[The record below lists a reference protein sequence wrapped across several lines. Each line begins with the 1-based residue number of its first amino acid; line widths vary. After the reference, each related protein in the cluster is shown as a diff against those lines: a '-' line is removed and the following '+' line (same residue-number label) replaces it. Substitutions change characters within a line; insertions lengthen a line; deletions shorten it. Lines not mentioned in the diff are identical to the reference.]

1 MTAGKRRLL
10 RFGALFLP
18 LFVILSW
25 PFGWVG
31 RGYRSLVC
39 GAVNGWVLKSTQT
52 SRVAR
57 LVADRRPDAEW
68 HAVYV
73 VWNQVE
79 KSTEEQFDID
89 IHQLFYLPTAFF
101 AALTVAARFTLKG
114 KPMVA
119 KLLLGI
125 ALLQLRGMLPF
136 MAQERA
142 VIGVANH
149 GWFDPALLLIIQIVV
164 KPLGMAYALPLFLW
178 FGFFRR
184 SVLSTSSQPA
194 DSTPSR

>member
-10 RFGALFLP
+10 RFGVPFLLLFL
-18 LFVILSW
+18 VLSW
-25 PFGWVG
+25 PFAFVG

-39 GAVNGWVLKSTQT
+39 GAINAFVLKSTQT
-52 SRVAR
+52 PRVAR
-57 LVADRRPDAEW
+57 LVPDGRPDAEW
-68 HAVYV
+68 HAIYV

-89 IHQLFYLPTAFF
+89 IHQLFYVPTAFF
-101 AALTVAARFTLKG
+101 AALTLATRFAWSSKH
-114 KPMVA
+114 MVA
-119 KLLLGI
+119 KLILGL
-125 ALLQLRGMLPF
+125 ALFQLRAVLPF

-142 VIGVANH
+142 VIGVADR
-149 GWFDPALLLIIQIVV
+149 GWFDPALLLVIQIVV